1 MSNGFNPVDA
11 ELTLQLEEQAVGSL
25 ANTLDVDTPGAFA
38 LDAYQGKVLDE
49 KKIDKDRVANHRTT
63 TEEGFVLDAR
73 MGKYLGDNKVGFIDI
88 ADNLTTD
95 DPAKVL
101 SAKQGKALQD
111 DKISYSDIS
120 NNLSSDAT
128 KRPLAA
134 AQGKILKGLVDT
146 KATYYMVTM
155 NLQAANWSG
164 TNPPFTY
171 TINPEEVKESDLLM
185 LFPGV
190 YPNDTPVQAVSRREQ
205 FFFITRYTYVNKRVV
220 FECYEEKPSLLVPIV
235 LVGFRKEA

>member
-1 MSNGFNPVDA
+1 MSNGFNQVDA

-38 LDAYQGKVLDE
+38 LDAYQGKVLDG
-49 KKIDKDRVANHRTT
+49 KKLDKDRVANHLTT
-63 TEEGFVLDAR
+63 TEEGWALDAR

-95 DPAKVL
+95 DPTKVL

-111 DKISYSDIS
+111 NKINYSDIS

-128 KRPLAA
+128 QRPLSA
-134 AQGKILKGLVDT
+134 AQGKALKGLVDA
-146 KATYYMVTM
+146 KATYYKVEK
-155 NLQAANWSG
+155 NLIKDNWTGSE
-164 TNPPFTY
+164 PPFTY
-171 TINPEEVKESDLLM
+171 TLTLDEVKETDLLM

-190 YPNDTPVQAVSRREQ
+190 YPYDTPVQAVSRREE
-205 FFFITRYTYVNKRVV
+205 FYFITRFEYVNKHVT
-220 FECYEEKPSLLVPIV
+220 FKCYEEKPSMLVPIV